1 MPHPGVVDDDDLLQF
16 LDDHEH
22 AHDETQAPRTPWRV
36 LIVDDDT
43 DVHKATELAMQ
54 GLPIEGQPLSFLHA
68 KSAAEAR
75 SLLVEEPDIA
85 VVLLDVVMESDDA
98 GLQLVRHIREELR
111 LRAVRIVLRTGQPG
125 YAPEIET
132 VQTYDINDY
141 KTKSELTRTRLYT
154 VLTAAIRSYRQIRAL
169 EANRQGLEMIVEA
182 STELGRQHG
191 LHRFAEGVVTQLC
204 ALLGTLPEGL
214 VCVQAHNDAS
224 GDARVIAAA
233 GQYSSLINR
242 PLHAVPVAKVR
253 ELLARCLAAG
263 HNLHEDGCTVLHFG
277 LPSGRAMAALVEVQ
291 RELDDLDRQLLRA
304 FCSNISVGFENVML
318 YTQLTD
324 QAYNDPLLQLPN
336 RTRFIE
342 LLEHNLKSPEGITL
356 ALIDLDDFADVNDA
370 FGHRFGDQVLQAVS
384 QRMAQRL
391 GFNTAMARISSNAF
405 GLLGPDE
412 MVNGQ
417 RIGAVFD
424 DPFTVAGERLQLS
437 ATSGL
442 VRLAQSRALGSELL
456 LDAQIALKRAK
467 AGNRGASQY
476 FSPEMGV
483 DARERFKLLKGLRAS
498 FEERRLFVVYQPQVE
513 LSTLRVIGA
522 EALLRWRTAEGQFVP
537 PGPVHPA
544 GRAVRPDRPDR
555 RIRAQDRLPP
565 GAPAARGRLLGLPH
579 RGQHLAGAVPP
590 SGLHRHAAPR
600 AGRRRRAR
608 LRAGAG
614 DHRVDGDGRGVG
626 RAAGAGGDPRH
637 RRLGGD
643 RRFRDRLLVAEPAAA
658 AGRGAAQ
665 DRPRVRARGAE
676 LRRRRD
682 DRADGGESGMQPGDA
697 RRRRG
702 HRDRGTAPAPAG
714 AGLPRGS
721 GLAVRPAHAR
731 GGSGALARRAQVLGT
746 GRHRR
751 ERRRRGYRR
760 YRWRAGR
767 VPSGHAAADARQLA
781 DQRRLLSS
789 RPTSRPTPAATPID
803 CQGLSCT

>member
-1 MPHPGVVDDDDLLQF
+1 M
-16 LDDHEH
+16 
-22 AHDETQAPRTPWRV
+22 

-54 GLPIEGQPLSFLHA
+54 GLLVEGQPLAFLHA

-75 SLLVEEPDIA
+75 SLLGHESDIA

-111 LRAVRIVLRTGQPG
+111 QRAVRIVLRTGQPG

-132 VQTYDINDY
+132 VQAYDINDY

-214 VCVQAHNDAS
+214 VCVQAPGYSTGDPN

-242 PLHAVPVAKVR
+242 PLHAVPVGKIR
-253 ELLARCLAAG
+253 DLLARCLAVG
-263 HNLHEDGCTVLHFG
+263 HNLYEAGCTVLFFG

-291 RELDDLDRQLLRA
+291 RELDELDRQLLRA
-304 FCSNISVGFENVML
+304 FCSNIAVGFENVML

-384 QRMAQRL
+384 QRLAQRL

-412 MVNGQ
+412 MVNGH
-417 RIGAVFD
+417 RIGTVFE

-437 ATSGL
+437 ATTGL

-476 FSPEMGV
+476 FSPEMGI

-513 LSTLRVIGA
+513 LTTQRVVAA
-522 EALLRWRTAEGQFVP
+522 EALLRWRTDEGKYVP
-537 PGPVHPA
+537 PDQFIPLAEQSGLIVPIGEFVLRTACRQVRQLRDAGYTEFRIAVNISLAQFRHPA
-544 GRAVRPDRPDR
+544 FIDTV
-555 RIRAQDRLPP
+555 
-565 GAPAARGRLLGLPH
+565 
-579 RGQHLAGAVPP
+579 
-590 SGLHRHAAPR
+590 
-600 AGRRRRAR
+600 RRALADADVPGDALELEITESMAMEEVSAVLRVLAEIRGTGASVAIDDFGTGFSSLSQLRR
-608 LRAGAG
+608 LDVERLKIDRAFVREAQSS
-614 DHRVDGDGRGVG
+614 
-626 RAAGAGGDPRH
+626 AAGATIAQMVVN
-637 RRLGGD
+637 LGCSLGM
-643 RRFRDRLLVAEPAAA
+643 RVVAEGIETEEQRQHLLALGCHEGQGWLFARPMPADELERWLAA
-658 AGRGAAQ
+658 PKPWETAA
-665 DRPRVRARGAE
+665 
-676 LRRRRD
+676 
-682 DRADGGESGMQPGDA
+682 
-697 RRRRG
+697 
-702 HRDRGTAPAPAG
+702 TAVTPAQA
-714 AGLPRGS
+714 
-721 GLAVRPAHAR
+721 
-731 GGSGALARRAQVLGT
+731 
-746 GRHRR
+746 
-751 ERRRRGYRR
+751 
-760 YRWRAGR
+760 
-767 VPSGHAAADARQLA
+767 
-781 DQRRLLSS
+781 
-789 RPTSRPTPAATPID
+789 PAATPVS
-803 CQGLSCT
+803 GGR

>member
-1 MPHPGVVDDDDLLQF
+1 MPDRQHTPHTAVAEDDDLLQF

-22 AHDETQAPRTPWRV
+22 AADEPLEPRKPWRV

-54 GLPIEGQPLSFLHA
+54 GLQVEGEPLAFLHA

-75 SLLVEEPDIA
+75 SLLGHEPDIA

-111 LRAVRIVLRTGQPG
+111 QRAVRIVLRTGQPG

-132 VQTYDINDY
+132 VQAYDINDY

-214 VCVQAHNDAS
+214 VCVQAPNHNS
-224 GDARVIAAA
+224 GDATGEARVIAAA

-242 PLHAVPVAKVR
+242 PLHAVPAGKIR
-253 ELLARCLAAG
+253 ELLARCLSVG
-263 HNLHEDGCTVLHFG
+263 HNLYEDGCTVLFFG

-291 RELDDLDRQLLRA
+291 RELDELDRQLLRA
-304 FCSNISVGFENVML
+304 FCSNIAVGFENVML

-384 QRMAQRL
+384 QRLAQRL

-405 GLLGPDE
+405 GLLGPDD

-417 RIGAVFD
+417 RIGTVFE

-437 ATSGL
+437 ATTGL

-476 FSPEMGV
+476 FSPEMGI

-513 LSTLRVIGA
+513 LATQRVIGA
-522 EALLRWRTAEGQFVP
+522 EALLRWRTDEGRFVP
-537 PGPVHPA
+537 PDQFIPLAEQSGLIVPIGEFVLRTACRQVRQLRDAGHADFRIAVNISLAQFRHPA
-544 GRAVRPDRPDR
+544 FIDTVRRALADADV
-555 RIRAQDRLPP
+555 P
-565 GAPAARGRLLGLPH
+565 GAALELEITESMAMEEVSAVLRVLAEIRGTGASVAIDDFGTGFSSLSQLRRLDVERLKIDRAFVREAQNSAAGATIAQMVVNLGCSLGM
-579 RGQHLAGAVPP
+579 RVVAEGIETEEQRQHLLALGCHEGQGWLFAKPMP
-590 SGLHRHAAPR
+590 ADELERWLAAPR
-600 AGRRRRAR
+600 SWETN
-608 LRAGAG
+608 
-614 DHRVDGDGRGVG
+614 
-626 RAAGAGGDPRH
+626 P
-637 RRLGGD
+637 
-643 RRFRDRLLVAEPAAA
+643 PAAA
-658 AGRGAAQ
+658 
-665 DRPRVRARGAE
+665 
-676 LRRRRD
+676 
-682 DRADGGESGMQPGDA
+682 
-697 RRRRG
+697 
-702 HRDRGTAPAPAG
+702 PAG
-714 AGLPRGS
+714 PQAAPCAAPCAASPVS
-721 GLAVRPAHAR
+721 G
-731 GGSGALARRAQVLGT
+731 
-746 GRHRR
+746 GR
-751 ERRRRGYRR
+751 
-760 YRWRAGR
+760 
-767 VPSGHAAADARQLA
+767 
-781 DQRRLLSS
+781 
-789 RPTSRPTPAATPID
+789 
-803 CQGLSCT
+803 